1 MAVLVAT
8 PGRLLQHL
16 DEAVDFETSNLKVL
30 VLDEADR
37 ILDMG
42 FKDQVT
48 ALVEQLSANEE
59 RQTLLFSATLRPS
72 VKQLAGLALKQPQVV
87 SVLPAGGKK
96 DENDKEN
103 ENNEAG
109 VHRGLSTNL
118 QQHYIT
124 VPLERKLQVLFSF
137 LRAFAQ
143 EKIVVFFSSQKQ
155 VRFVYEAFKR
165 IKTGGQLLEFHGK
178 QSLQKRLVVLESFKE
193 IEKKV
198 CMLCTDVAARGI
210 DIPEVDWVIQFD
222 CPDTL
227 DTYVHR

>member
-16 DEAVDFETSNLKVL
+16 DEAVDFETGNLKVL

-42 FKDQVT
+42 FQEQVT
-48 ALVEQLSANEE
+48 ALVQQLPSEG

-72 VKQLAGLALKQPQVV
+72 VKQLAGLALKQPQLV
-87 SVLPAGGKK
+87 SVLPVGAQK
-96 DENDKEN
+96 DGEGEDGEG
-103 ENNEAG
+103 AG

-124 VPLERKLQVLFSF
+124 VSLEKKIQVLFSF
-137 LRAFAQ
+137 LRAFSQ
-143 EKIVVFFSSQKQ
+143 EKIIVFFSSQKQ

-165 IKTGGQLLEFHGK
+165 IKTGAQLLEFHGK
-178 QSLQKRLVVLESFKE
+178 
-193 IEKKV
+193 
-198 CMLCTDVAARGI
+198 
-210 DIPEVDWVIQFD
+210 
-222 CPDTL
+222 
-227 DTYVHR
+227 